1 MPISDEAANPAHG
14 GPAGPAP
21 AVSVIVPV
29 HNTRPYLP
37 RSLGSVFAQTL
48 DQRRIEVIAVD
59 DGSTDGSAAWLTGQ
73 ARHHPNLTV
82 ITQPASGGAG
92 RPRNVGLS
100 LATGDYVFFLDSDD
114 HLGPEALDRLTRM
127 AQTHGSDVVHGRIV
141 GVDGR
146 AAPVDLRTTRARVT
160 PFDSPVYWTLA
171 AYKLFRRAF
180 LEQHH
185 LRFVEG
191 RLLAEDLPFGIAAL
205 LRADTVSVLADYD
218 CYYLHGRPDDSNA
231 SRQDLD
237 WCEYLHYI
245 ATVLAT
251 VEAEVPPGPD
261 RDALMVRHFHGE
273 ILMPFAAPYLA
284 RPPAGR
290 RAMAAA
296 ARPLVERY
304 LTDRVQAA
312 LPPRLRLR
320 AHCLRAALDDAL
332 TAVVRADTEDTP
344 PEPPYAAGGRLYA
357 RYPGFRDPHHALP
370 DTCYDLTDR
379 VALRQRLTGRQWA
392 GGVLHLRGTA
402 TLPGLRGT
410 TAEVLLHG
418 PGAHYRIP
426 ARYDGERWRAAVD
439 PATAADGAPLPAGLW
454 GLKIAL
460 TAHGAPAPD
469 AGPDATAADTA
480 VHREAWLPEPDGPD
494 EPAAAAAAPAGA
506 RRPRLVGHGPDG
518 PAVAALLPAGPHHH
532 LHLDLAPDGR
542 RHPLGT
548 DLRGAVTTTRTG
560 RATLTAHLTLPGCP
574 TDAGLHLTLR
584 AGDRTLVAR
593 GTTVEPAAADR
604 YTLRC
609 SLRGV
614 PPGTWQV
621 AVRLTAGPLRHDLPV
636 RTADERTPLTVTVP
650 RPARRIRL
658 SRPARRAAAHTVRRA
673 ASRSTLVSAVG
684 R

>member
-14 GPAGPAP
+14 GPADPAP

-180 LEQHH
+180 LERHR

-245 ATVLAT
+245 GTVLAT

-273 ILMPFAAPYLA
+273 ILMPFAAPTSPA
-284 RPPAGR
+284 PGRPPRHGRRRPPPRRALPHRPGAGR
-290 RAMAAA
+290 PAAPAAA
-296 ARPLVERY
+296 ARPL
-304 LTDRVQAA
+304 
-312 LPPRLRLR
+312 P
-320 AHCLRAALDDAL
+320 
-332 TAVVRADTEDTP
+332 
-344 PEPPYAAGGRLYA
+344 
-357 RYPGFRDPHHALP
+357 
-370 DTCYDLTDR
+370 
-379 VALRQRLTGRQWA
+379 
-392 GGVLHLRGTA
+392 
-402 TLPGLRGT
+402 
-410 TAEVLLHG
+410 
-418 PGAHYRIP
+418 
-426 ARYDGERWRAAVD
+426 
-439 PATAADGAPLPAGLW
+439 
-454 GLKIAL
+454 
-460 TAHGAPAPD
+460 
-469 AGPDATAADTA
+469 
-480 VHREAWLPEPDGPD
+480 
-494 EPAAAAAAPAGA
+494 A
-506 RRPRLVGHGPDG
+506 RRPRRRTHRRRP
-518 PAVAALLPAGPHHH
+518 
-532 LHLDLAPDGR
+532 R
-542 RHPLGT
+542 RH
-548 DLRGAVTTTRTG
+548 RGHPTR
-560 RATLTAHLTLPGCP
+560 A
-574 TDAGLHLTLR
+574 
-584 AGDRTLVAR
+584 
-593 GTTVEPAAADR
+593 
-604 YTLRC
+604 
-609 SLRGV
+609 
-614 PPGTWQV
+614 
-621 AVRLTAGPLRHDLPV
+621 AVRR
-636 RTADERTPLTVTVP
+636 
-650 RPARRIRL
+650 
-658 SRPARRAAAHTVRRA
+658 RRAALRPLPRLPRPPPRPPRHLLRPHRPRRC
-673 ASRSTLVSAVG
+673 ASG
-684 R
+684 